1 MTRVQRSA
9 DQRQRHFCC
18 KMDRLNVTRKLR
30 APRRHERLDIL
41 ETFFE
46 QNETLSDAL
55 RNSFLAIRDSQHTL
69 QAFYEF
75 KEISRQNLQRPCN
88 AVMLTHYKRMFLEP
102 PQKKV
107 LVFVRNF
114 VIFDLEC
121 RCPNHERFGRKI
133 T

>member
-1 MTRVQRSA
+1 MAADMTRVQRSE

-69 QAFYEF
+69 QAFYDFRSHDVNKMVNNMDVLE
-75 KEISRQNLQRPCN
+75 EHLQG
-88 AVMLTHYKRMFLEP
+88 KIQE
-102 PQKKV
+102 
-107 LVFVRNF
+107 RN
-114 VIFDLEC
+114 
-121 RCPNHERFGRKI
+121 
-133 T
+133 